1 MAKKSLTCH
10 NYNLTCD
17 EIEKKEIILTMTTTT
32 ANTDL
37 NNASPEEAA
46 SQVGAFLR
54 EHGEVETI
62 LPVVV
67 GLLITSRFQLRGANA
82 LLVNLLVASVVRQVF
97 FQLKQQAPQLSAES
111 QGTPEKEAE
120 TPDTEPNLQGYA
132 IAHAVPGRV
141 RLRMPQLAIDGDYAL
156 ALQEAL
162 NADEYVSKVRINRA
176 AASITIHYKNQ
187 GLSEWELGLRLMNI
201 INTIQ
206 QEHQSPQPV
215 SS

>member
-1 MAKKSLTCH
+1 
-10 NYNLTCD
+10 
-17 EIEKKEIILTMTTTT
+17 MTTTT

-67 GLLITSRFQLRGANA
+67 GLFVTSRFQLRGANA

-97 FQLKQQAPQLSAES
+97 FQLKQQAPQLSAQS

-120 TPDTEPNLQGYA
+120 TPDAEPNLQGYA

-141 RLRMPQLAIDGDYAL
+141 RLRMPQLAIDGDYAQ
-156 ALQEAL
+156 ALQEGL
-162 NADEYVSKVRINRA
+162 NGDEYVSKVRINRA

>member
-132 IAHAVPGRV
+132 IAHIVN
-141 RLRMPQLAIDGDYAL
+141 Y
-156 ALQEAL
+156 
-162 NADEYVSKVRINRA
+162 
-176 AASITIHYKNQ
+176 
-187 GLSEWELGLRLMNI
+187 
-201 INTIQ
+201 
-206 QEHQSPQPV
+206 
-215 SS
+215 

>member
-1 MAKKSLTCH
+1 
-10 NYNLTCD
+10 
-17 EIEKKEIILTMTTTT
+17 MTTTT
-32 ANTDL
+32 AKTDL

-46 SQVGAFLR
+46 SQVGAFLK

-62 LPVVV
+62 LPVVI
-67 GLLITSRFQLRGANA
+67 GLFVTSRFQLRGANA

-97 FQLKQQAPQLSAES
+97 FQLKQQAPQLVSES
-111 QGTPEKEAE
+111 QATPEPEKEAE
-120 TPDTEPNLQGYA
+120 ASDAELNLQGYA

-141 RLRMPQLAIDGDYAL
+141 RLRMPQLAIDGDYAQ

-162 NADEYVSKVRINRA
+162 NADEYVSKVRVNRA
-176 AASITIHYKNQ
+176 AASIAIHYKNQ